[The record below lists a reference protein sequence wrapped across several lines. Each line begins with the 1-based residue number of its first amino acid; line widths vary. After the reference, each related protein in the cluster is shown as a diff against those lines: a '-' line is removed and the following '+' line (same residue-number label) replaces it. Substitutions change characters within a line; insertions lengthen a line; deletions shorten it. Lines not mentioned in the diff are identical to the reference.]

1 MPNIAFAGEG
11 RDRLIAPDA
20 QETSSRDLDN
30 ASLSSED
37 EDEQAAG
44 GEHMRS
50 LLKIKPS
57 SDHEQEDHGQPSS
70 PENNDLGGA
79 ETSDHQENKRVMQ
92 RSDAVLANLSTV
104 HAGYRGSD
112 SESSEAESEEE
123 FSDLARSM
131 WSALQKAHGAAETAE
146 MPSRQTSKSRDKQA
160 DTGGPDKSQPSAERG
175 EPVSGYAW
183 VHGILLATL
192 MSVRYFDHSML
203 QLWLPYFE
211 SLHRQ

>member
-1 MPNIAFAGEG
+1 MSS
-11 RDRLIAPDA
+11 LDA
-20 QETSSRDLDN
+20 DEASS
-30 ASLSSED
+30 SSED

-70 PENNDLGGA
+70 PQNTDLGGA
-79 ETSDHQENKRVMQ
+79 ETSKHQENERVMQ
-92 RSDAVLANLSTV
+92 QSDAVLANLSTV
-104 HAGYRGSD
+104 QAGYRGSD

-131 WSALQKAHGAAETAE
+131 WSALQKAHGPAETAE
-146 MPSRQTSKSRDKQA
+146 LPSRPTSKSRDIQS

-175 EPVSGYAW
+175 ESISGYGW
-183 VHGILLATL
+183 VHDILVAAL
-192 MSVRYFDHSML
+192 MSMREAINPSML
-203 QLWLPYFE
+203 QL
-211 SLHRQ
+211 